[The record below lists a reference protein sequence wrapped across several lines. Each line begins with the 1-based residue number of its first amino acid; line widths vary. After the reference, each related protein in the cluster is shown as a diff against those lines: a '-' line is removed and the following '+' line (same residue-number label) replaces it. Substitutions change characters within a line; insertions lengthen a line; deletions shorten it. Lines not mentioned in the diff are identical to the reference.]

1 MSDINDITNW
11 SAGLERLVDYFV
23 KGKDDERPRPVSVSP
38 IPIDAKR
45 VYGLLASKINAD
57 PNGFY
62 TVRTHDGGKPMD
74 QMIWWD
80 FALQF
85 DDVVVHLWQTPLL
98 LEAHVF
104 CAPEGFDL
112 VAFLGQNIGRYAA
125 EIDERIKSYERHTLF
140 INHYKGYQKSIRYL
154 WDEIQS
160 LNLAEPFEPR
170 SHVVSQQEIDRHNEE
185 MSRFLTESLKLHALG
200 KSLILSCAFGCDAFL
215 NTLIRIGLRPPFKTH
230 PETVKRYL
238 GASFG
243 SRLVDIELFTLIF
256 GQAPDLKKQV
266 VKDACELMTMRN
278 KYVHSDET
286 SHLNRIGSVLF
297 DRDFP
302 VFGIRDV
309 AFGVEG
315 IKRDLH
321 NPPFDRIEWAYGTFT
336 SFIEYLTAC
345 IDERWRDEI
354 VSLADQNHIGYNESK
369 KVYSVIY
376 GKTAASFYLVAEPRT
391 QAETG
396 SQQSPPTYP
405 GGRADAPSGSV
416 EA

>member
-1 MSDINDITNW
+1 MSDINDIANW
-11 SAGLERLVDYFV
+11 SAGLDRLVEYFV
-23 KGKDDERPRPVSVSP
+23 QRKDDERPRPVSVSP
-38 IPIDAKR
+38 IPLDAKR

-62 TVRTHDGGKPMD
+62 TVLTHNGGKPMD

-104 CAPEGFDL
+104 CAPEEFDL
-112 VAFLGQNIGRYAA
+112 VSFLGQNIGRYAE
-125 EIDERIKSYERHTLF
+125 EIEKRLQSYERHTLF
-140 INHYKGYQKSIRYL
+140 INHYKSYQKCVRYL
-154 WDEIQS
+154 WDEIQR

-170 SHVVSQQEIDRHNEE
+170 SHVVTQQELDKHNDE
-185 MSRFLTESLKLHALG
+185 MSRFLRESLKLHALG
-200 KSLILSCAFGCDAFL
+200 KSLILNCAFGCDAFL
-215 NTLIRIGLRPPFKTH
+215 GALIRIGLRPPFKPH
-230 PETVKRYL
+230 PETVKRFL
-238 GASFG
+238 GSGFR
-243 SRLVDIELFTLIF
+243 SRLADMKLFTVILE
-256 GQAPDLKKQV
+256 QAPDLEEQV

-278 KYVHSDET
+278 KYVHSDES
-286 SHLNRIGSVLF
+286 SHLNKIGSVLF

-321 NPPFDRIEWAYGTFT
+321 NPSLDRIQSAHKTFT
-336 SFIEYLTAC
+336 SFIEYLTGC

-354 VSLADQNHIGYNESK
+354 VCLADQNPIGYNESK
-369 KVYSVIY
+369 KVYSAIY
-376 GKTAASFYLVAEPRT
+376 GNTTASFYLVAEPKS
-391 QAETG
+391 QDEAG
-396 SQQSPPTYP
+396 AQQSPAAYP
-405 GGRADAPSGSV
+405 EGRADAPSESA